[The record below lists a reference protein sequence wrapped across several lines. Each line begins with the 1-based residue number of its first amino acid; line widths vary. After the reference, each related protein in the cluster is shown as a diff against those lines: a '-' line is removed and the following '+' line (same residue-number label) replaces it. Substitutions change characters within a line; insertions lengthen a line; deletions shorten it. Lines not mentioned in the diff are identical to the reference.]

1 MTLLYRSRLAGLVRG
16 SEHSASSRAMKPM
29 SGSASPASI
38 KLVHLIEAGEVVNR
52 LGRGVAELF
61 HRPVQI
67 RHGFLDGNQAVPFAR
82 HAFFSHVPRIEG
94 ARVQRRG
101 G

>member
-1 MTLLYRSRLAGLVRG
+1 MPVAGVGAGQAAQHHHPRHEAEIRVRFAG
-16 SEHSASSRAMKPM
+16 RN
-29 SGSASPASI
+29 
-38 KLVHLIEAGEVVNR
+38 KLIHLIEAGEVVNR

-67 RHGFLDGNQAVPFAR
+67 RDGFLDGNQAVPFAR